1 MNRGLLN
8 QILVKNHMVSGFTLL
23 VVMATGVQ
31 VCLAA
36 GGVEE
41 IAEKTTVKI
50 NIFDNQ
56 KGEEADGGSG
66 VIINKSGRIYTVLT
80 ANHVV
85 CDLDEIALARKRVA
99 CETGLKYTIQTSTGK
114 EYPIKDRQVL
124 QKGPSDPDL
133 ATVTFE
139 SGENYAVAV
148 LGNSGQVKL
157 GTDVIVAGFPA
168 IFGNKGKNRTFTITP
183 GKLATLNPKGQMG
196 YSLVYSAATYIGN
209 SGGPVFDGY
218 GRVIGIHGLADID
231 QDSGESETR
240 GRKRPRISEIIGQRE
255 TGASS
260 GRKTGFNAGI
270 PINTF
275 FSLTGQQPPTSAVQP
290 GQPVIPPPPPV
301 APGNSP
307 RRPTRYKAPSGP
319 AVCPGT
325 VC

>member
-8 QILVKNHMVSGFTLL
+8 PILVKNHMVSGFTLL
-23 VVMATGVQ
+23 VVIATGVQ
-31 VCLAA
+31 VSLAA
-36 GGVEE
+36 EGVYE

-56 KGEEADGGSG
+56 EGREADGGSG

-85 CDLDEIALARKRVA
+85 CDLDEIALARKKVA
-99 CETGLKYTIQTSTGK
+99 CETGFKYTIQTNTGK

-124 QKGPSDPDL
+124 QKAPSDPDL

-157 GTDVIVAGFPA
+157 GTDVTVAGFPA

-183 GKLATLNPKGQMG
+183 GKLVTLIPKGQMG
-196 YSLVYSAATYIGN
+196 YSLVYSADTYIGN
-209 SGGPVFDGY
+209 SGGPVFDGS
-218 GRVIGIHGLADID
+218 GRVIGIHGLAHTD

-240 GRKRPRISEIIGQRE
+240 GRKRPRIREIIGQRE

-260 GRKTGFNAGI
+260 GGKTGFNAGI

-290 GQPVIPPPPPV
+290 VLPPPPPV
-301 APGNSP
+301 APGDSP

>member
-196 YSLVYSAATYIGN
+196 L
-209 SGGPVFDGY
+209 
-218 GRVIGIHGLADID
+218 
-231 QDSGESETR
+231 
-240 GRKRPRISEIIGQRE
+240 
-255 TGASS
+255 
-260 GRKTGFNAGI
+260 
-270 PINTF
+270 
-275 FSLTGQQPPTSAVQP
+275 
-290 GQPVIPPPPPV
+290 
-301 APGNSP
+301 
-307 RRPTRYKAPSGP
+307 
-319 AVCPGT
+319 
-325 VC
+325 